1 MNTAEALI
9 KLLEEDGVKHM
20 FGHPGEQILPF
31 YKALR
36 DSSIEHILT
45 RHEQGAVHA
54 ADAYARSSGNYGLCI
69 STAGPGAMNLVMGL
83 NTAFKDSVPL
93 LVFTGDNDYS
103 RKDEDIFQN
112 SPINSVFENV
122 TIKSFHPSS
131 GKLAIFN
138 LIEAMIMLHKYPK
151 GPVHINLSKD
161 ILLEEVNLNE
171 IDFKEIIDSFE
182 HGIFDDIDWNIDW
195 NIDCDIACDI
205 DSNSNAFNEKVSCG
219 SNLYKLVD
227 IFDKHFIYHDGKLIF
242 CDDFSTSFNSF
253 SKNNGDYVDNSINLA
268 IEKVKVSRKP
278 LIVVGNGIVW
288 GKAIEKLS
296 TFVSKIWVPIAT
308 TFHSKGVIS
317 ESDKLNLGIV
327 GLRGTSLANYAYENS
342 DCILVLG
349 AKLSERTIAACDFD
363 MVKDKIIHVNID
375 EDSLKGNINL
385 SMDVS
390 DFLDLLLD
398 EIESKEYKDKDF
410 IRYSDWINEIYSH
423 YEELVVDGIDE
434 REENCIPLLRPP
446 YAINKIVNAFKG
458 SYFLSDAGTHT
469 TWTTLLSKNDK
480 FGKLLFSG
488 GFGPMGYGLPGAIGV
503 AIAHPDSQIV
513 VICGDGDIQMVIQ
526 ELATIREYD
535 LNIAVFIID
544 NSQLGIIRQWEET
557 VYDMG
562 KYQIDL
568 VNPDF
573 VKLAEAY
580 GIGSMKVESREDLEL
595 AIDKAFNSSHAF
607 LADVCVCEENIP
619 LPK

>member
-9 KLLEEDGVKHM
+9 RLLEQDGVKHI

-31 YKALR
+31 YKALK

-54 ADAYARSSGNYGLCI
+54 ADAYARSSGNYGMCI
-69 STAGPGAMNLVMGL
+69 STAGPGAMNLVMGVA
-83 NTAFKDSVPL
+83 TAFKDSVPL
-93 LVFTGDNDYS
+93 LVITGDNDYS

-112 SPINSVFENV
+112 SPINDVFENITV
-122 TIKSFHPSS
+122 ASFHPSS
-131 GKLAIFN
+131 AKSAIFN
-138 LIEAMIMLHKYPK
+138 LIESLIMLHKCPK

-161 ILLEEVNLNE
+161 VLMEEVDLNDISLE
-171 IDFKEIIDSFE
+171 RLIDSSKTPILKDVSSDLDCFNE
-182 HGIFDDIDWNIDW
+182 RISNLDDLYELVNIFDDH
-195 NIDCDIACDI
+195 
-205 DSNSNAFNEKVSCG
+205 FN
-219 SNLYKLVD
+219 Y
-227 IFDKHFIYHDGKLIF
+227 FDGKLVFI
-242 CDDFSTSFNSF
+242 DDL
-253 SKNNGDYVDNSINLA
+253 SKNVMANVDNSINLA
-268 IEKVKVSRKP
+268 IEKLKSSRKP

-288 GKAIEKLS
+288 GKAIEKLNA
-296 TFVSKIWVPIAT
+296 FVSKTWVPIAT

-317 ESDKLNLGIV
+317 EDDKLNLGIV
-327 GLRGTSLANYAYENS
+327 GLRGTSIANYAYENS

-349 AKLSERTIAACDFD
+349 ARLSERTIAACDFND
-363 MVKDKIIHVNID
+363 VKDKMIHVNINGD
-375 EDSLKGNINL
+375 CLKGMINIC
-385 SMDVS
+385 MDAS
-390 DFLDLLLD
+390 DLLDLLLND
-398 EIESKEYKDKDF
+398 LESKEYKDKDF
-410 IRYSDWINEIYSH
+410 ILYQDWINEIYSN
-423 YEELVVDGIDE
+423 YEPLIVDGIE
-434 REENCIPLLRPP
+434 ESEENYIPLRPP

-469 TWTTLLSKNDK
+469 TWTTLLSSNDK

-503 AIAHPDSQIV
+503 AVAHPDNQVV

-535 LNIAVFIID
+535 LNVNVFIID

-568 VNPDF
+568 ANPDF
-573 VKLAEAY
+573 AKLAEAY
-580 GIGSMKVESREDLEL
+580 GIDSMKVESREDLEL
-595 AIDKAFNSSHAF
+595 AIDKAFGSDHAF

>member
-1 MNTAEALI
+1 MNTAEALV
-9 KLLEEDGVKHM
+9 KLLENDGVKHI

-31 YKALR
+31 YKALK

-83 NTAFKDSVPL
+83 ATAFKDSVPL

-103 RKDEDIFQN
+103 KKDEDIFQN
-112 SPINSVFENV
+112 SPINNVFENV
-122 TIKSFHPSS
+122 TIKSFHPDC
-131 GKLAIFN
+131 GKSAIFN
-138 LIEAMIMLHKYPK
+138 LIEALIILRKYPK

-161 ILLEEVNLNE
+161 VLLEG
-171 IDFKEIIDSFE
+171 IDLDAIDLKEMIGSLDSSIFE
-182 HGIFDDIDWNIDW
+182 GLDCGLCSDLEIFDKKISFLD
-195 NIDCDIACDI
+195 DC
-205 DSNSNAFNEKVSCG
+205 
-219 SNLYKLVD
+219 YRLVD
-227 IFDKHFIYHDGKLIF
+227 IFDKYFIYFDGKLIF
-242 CDDFSTSFNSF
+242 DKGLYLKSDDSN
-253 SKNNGDYVDNSINLA
+253 KNALEDVDKDINLA
-268 IEKVKVSRKP
+268 IEKVKLSRKP
-278 LIVVGNGIVW
+278 LVIVGNGIVW
-288 GKAIEKLS
+288 GKAIKKLS
-296 TFVSKIWVPIAT
+296 TFASKTWVPIAT
-308 TFHSKGVIS
+308 TFHSKGIIS

-349 AKLSERTIAACDFD
+349 ARLSERTIASCDYD
-363 MVKDKIIHVNID
+363 IVRDKIIHVNVD
-375 EDSLKGNINL
+375 ENCLKGSINL
-385 SMDVS
+385 CMDAS
-390 DFLDLLLD
+390 DFLDLLLN
-398 EIESKEYKDKDF
+398 EIESKDYKDKDY
-410 IRYSDWINEIYSH
+410 ILYSDWINEIYSN

-434 REENCIPLLRPP
+434 MEENYIPLRPP

-488 GFGPMGYGLPGAIGV
+488 GFGPMGYGLPASIGV
-503 AIAHPDSQIV
+503 ATAHPDDMAV

-535 LNIAVFIID
+535 LNIVIFIID

-557 VYDMG
+557 VYDMD

-568 VNPDF
+568 TNPDF
-573 VKLAEAY
+573 VKLANAY
-580 GIGSMKVESREDLEL
+580 GIDSMKVESREDLEL
-595 AIDKAFNSSHAF
+595 AIDKAFNSNHAF
-607 LADVCVCEENIP
+607 LVDVCVCEENIP

>member
-9 KLLEEDGVKHM
+9 KLLEEDGVKHI

-31 YKALR
+31 YKALK

-45 RHEQGAVHA
+45 RHEQGAAHA

-69 STAGPGAMNLVMGL
+69 STAGPGAMNLVMGVT
-83 NTAFKDSVPL
+83 TAFKDSVPL
-93 LVFTGDNDYS
+93 LVITGDNDYS
-103 RKDEDIFQN
+103 KKDEDIFQN
-112 SPINSVFENV
+112 SPINSVFEDI

-131 GKLAIFN
+131 GKSAIFN
-138 LIEAMIMLHKYPK
+138 LIEALVMLHKYPK

-161 ILLEEVNLNE
+161 ILLEG
-171 IDFKEIIDSFE
+171 IDLDDVDLKGIVDSFG
-182 HGIFDDIDWNIDW
+182 HDIFNLVDSSLRIFD
-195 NIDCDIACDI
+195 
-205 DSNSNAFNEKVSCG
+205 EKIS
-219 SNLYKLVD
+219 SFDDFYDLVN
-227 IFDKHFIYHDGKLIF
+227 IFDNHFIYYGGKLVFI
-242 CDDFSTSFNSF
+242 DDFHSKFDSF
-253 SKNNGDYVDNSINLA
+253 SKNSVEDVDNNINLA
-268 IEKVKVSRKP
+268 IEKVKLSRKP
-278 LIVVGNGIVW
+278 LVIVGNGIVW
-288 GKAIEKLS
+288 GKAIDKLS
-296 TFVSKIWVPIAT
+296 TLVSKTWVPIAT
-308 TFHSKGVIS
+308 TFHSKGIIS

-363 MVKDKIIHVNID
+363 EVKGKIIHVNIN
-375 EDSLKGNINL
+375 EGCLKGNINL
-385 SMDVS
+385 SMDAS
-390 DFLDLLLD
+390 EFLDVLLK
-398 EIESKEYKDKDF
+398 EIESKDYKNNEF
-410 IRYSDWINEIYSH
+410 ILYNDWINEIYSH
-423 YEELVVDGIDE
+423 YEELIVDGIDDIE
-434 REENCIPLLRPP
+434 DNYIPLRPP
-446 YAINKIVNAFKG
+446 FAINKIVNAFKG

-488 GFGPMGYGLPGAIGV
+488 GFGPMGYGLPASIGV
-503 AIAHPDSQIV
+503 AIAHPYDQV
-513 VICGDGDIQMVIQ
+513 VVVCGDGDIQMVIQ

-557 VYDMG
+557 LYDMD

-568 VNPDF
+568 RNPDF

-580 GIGSMKVESREDLEL
+580 GIDSMKVESREDLEL
-595 AIDKAFNSSHAF
+595 AIDKAFNSNHAF

>member
-9 KLLEEDGVKHM
+9 RLLEQDGVKHI

-31 YKALR
+31 YKALK

-54 ADAYARSSGNYGLCI
+54 ADAYARSSGNYGMCI

-83 NTAFKDSVPL
+83 ATAFKDSVPL
-93 LVFTGDNDYS
+93 LVITGDNDYS

-112 SPINSVFENV
+112 SPINDVFENITV
-122 TIKSFHPSS
+122 ASFHPSS
-131 GKLAIFN
+131 AKSAIFN
-138 LIEAMIMLHKYPK
+138 LMESLIMLHKCPK

-161 ILLEEVNLNE
+161 VLMEEVDLNDISLE
-171 IDFKEIIDSFE
+171 KLIDSSKTPIFADIPSDLDCFNE
-182 HGIFDDIDWNIDW
+182 KISNLDGLYELVNIFDDQ
-195 NIDCDIACDI
+195 
-205 DSNSNAFNEKVSCG
+205 FN
-219 SNLYKLVD
+219 Y
-227 IFDKHFIYHDGKLIF
+227 FDGKLVFI
-242 CDDFSTSFNSF
+242 DDFS
-253 SKNNGDYVDNSINLA
+253 KNVMANVDNSINLA
-268 IEKVKVSRKP
+268 IEKLKSSRKP

-288 GKAIEKLS
+288 GKAIEKLNA
-296 TFVSKIWVPIAT
+296 FVSKIWVPIAT

-317 ESDKLNLGIV
+317 EDDKLNLGIV
-327 GLRGTSLANYAYENS
+327 GLRGTSIANYAYESS

-349 AKLSERTIAACDFD
+349 ARLSERTIAACDFGD
-363 MVKDKIIHVNID
+363 IKDKIIHVNID
-375 EDSLKGNINL
+375 DGCLKGNIQIC
-385 SMDVS
+385 MDAS
-390 DFLDLLLD
+390 DFLGLLLND
-398 EIESKEYKDKDF
+398 LESKEYKDKDF
-410 IRYSDWINEIYSH
+410 ILYQNWINEIYSN
-423 YEELVVDGIDE
+423 YDPLIVEGIEES
-434 REENCIPLLRPP
+434 EENCSPLRPP

-469 TWTTLLSKNDK
+469 TWTTLLSSNDK

-503 AIAHPDSQIV
+503 AVAHPDNQVV

-535 LNIAVFIID
+535 LNVNVFIID

-557 VYDMG
+557 VYDME

-568 VNPDF
+568 SNPDF

-580 GIGSMKVESREDLEL
+580 GIDSMKVESKEDLEL
-595 AIDKAFNSSHAF
+595 AIDDAFDSNHAF
-607 LADVCVCEENIP
+607 LVDVCVCEENIP

>member
-9 KLLEEDGVKHM
+9 RLLEQDGVKHI

-31 YKALR
+31 YKALK

-54 ADAYARSSGNYGLCI
+54 ADAYARSSGNYGMCI
-69 STAGPGAMNLVMGL
+69 STAGPGAMNLVMGVA
-83 NTAFKDSVPL
+83 TAFKDSVPL
-93 LVFTGDNDYS
+93 LVITGDNDYS

-112 SPINSVFENV
+112 SPINDVFENITV
-122 TIKSFHPSS
+122 ASFHPSS
-131 GKLAIFN
+131 AKSAIFN
-138 LIEAMIMLHKYPK
+138 LIESLILLHKCPK

-161 ILLEEVNLNE
+161 VLMEEVDLNDVSLE
-171 IDFKEIIDSFE
+171 KLIDSSKTPIFADIPSDLDCFNE
-182 HGIFDDIDWNIDW
+182 RISNLDDLYELVNIFDDH
-195 NIDCDIACDI
+195 
-205 DSNSNAFNEKVSCG
+205 FN
-219 SNLYKLVD
+219 Y
-227 IFDKHFIYHDGKLIF
+227 FDGKLVFI
-242 CDDFSTSFNSF
+242 DDFS
-253 SKNNGDYVDNSINLA
+253 KNVMANVDNSINLA
-268 IEKVKVSRKP
+268 IDKLKSSRKP

-288 GKAIEKLS
+288 GKAIEKLNA
-296 TFVSKIWVPIAT
+296 FVSKTWVPIVT

-317 ESDKLNLGIV
+317 EDDKLNLGIV
-327 GLRGTSLANYAYENS
+327 GLRGTSIANYAYENS

-349 AKLSERTIAACDFD
+349 ARLSERTIAACDFND
-363 MVKDKIIHVNID
+363 VKDKMIHVNINGD
-375 EDSLKGNINL
+375 CLKGKINIC
-385 SMDVS
+385 MDAS
-390 DFLDLLLD
+390 DLLDLLLND
-398 EIESKEYKDKDF
+398 LESKEYKDKDF
-410 IRYSDWINEIYSH
+410 ILYQDWINEIYSNH
-423 YEELVVDGIDE
+423 KPLIVDGIE
-434 REENCIPLLRPP
+434 ESEENCSPLRPP

-469 TWTTLLSKNDK
+469 TWTTLLSSNDK

-503 AIAHPDSQIV
+503 AVAHPDNQV
-513 VICGDGDIQMVIQ
+513 VVLCGDGDIQMVIQ

-535 LNIAVFIID
+535 LNVNVFIID

-557 VYDMG
+557 VYDMD

-568 VNPDF
+568 ANPDF

-580 GIGSMKVESREDLEL
+580 GIDSMKVESREDLEL
-595 AIDKAFNSSHAF
+595 AIDKAFGSDHAF
-607 LADVCVCEENIP
+607 LVDVCVCEENIP

>member
-9 KLLEEDGVKHM
+9 RLLEQDGVKHI

-31 YKALR
+31 YKALK

-54 ADAYARSSGNYGLCI
+54 ADAYARSSGNYGMCI
-69 STAGPGAMNLVMGL
+69 STAGPGAMNLVMGVA
-83 NTAFKDSVPL
+83 TAFKDSVPL
-93 LVFTGDNDYS
+93 VVITGDNDYS

-112 SPINSVFENV
+112 SPINDVFENITV
-122 TIKSFHPSS
+122 ASFHPSS
-131 GKLAIFN
+131 AKSAIFN
-138 LIEAMIMLHKYPK
+138 LIESLIMLHKCPK

-161 ILLEEVNLNE
+161 VLMEEVDLNDISLE
-171 IDFKEIIDSFE
+171 RLIDSSKTPIFADIPSDLDCFNE
-182 HGIFDDIDWNIDW
+182 KISNLDDLYELVNIFDDH
-195 NIDCDIACDI
+195 
-205 DSNSNAFNEKVSCG
+205 FN
-219 SNLYKLVD
+219 Y
-227 IFDKHFIYHDGKLIF
+227 FDGKLVFI
-242 CDDFSTSFNSF
+242 DDL
-253 SKNNGDYVDNSINLA
+253 SKNVMANVDNSINLA
-268 IEKVKVSRKP
+268 IEKLKSSRKP

-288 GKAIEKLS
+288 GKAIEKLNA
-296 TFVSKIWVPIAT
+296 FVSKTWVPIAT

-317 ESDKLNLGIV
+317 EDDKLNLGIV
-327 GLRGTSLANYAYENS
+327 GLRGTSIANYAYENS

-349 AKLSERTIAACDFD
+349 ARLSERTIAACDFND
-363 MVKDKIIHVNID
+363 VKDKMIHVNINGD
-375 EDSLKGNINL
+375 CLKGMINIC
-385 SMDVS
+385 MDAS
-390 DFLDLLLD
+390 DLLDLLLND
-398 EIESKEYKDKDF
+398 LESKEYKDKDF
-410 IRYSDWINEIYSH
+410 ILYQDWINEIYSNH
-423 YEELVVDGIDE
+423 KPLIVDGIE
-434 REENCIPLLRPP
+434 ESEENCSPLRPP

-469 TWTTLLSKNDK
+469 TWTTLLSSNDK

-503 AIAHPDSQIV
+503 AVAHPDNQVV

-535 LNIAVFIID
+535 LNVNVFIID

-557 VYDMG
+557 VYDMD

-568 VNPDF
+568 ANPDF
-573 VKLAEAY
+573 AKLAEAY
-580 GIGSMKVESREDLEL
+580 GIDSMKVESREDLEL
-595 AIDKAFNSSHAF
+595 AIDKAFGSDHAF

>member
-9 KLLEEDGVKHM
+9 RLLEQDGVKHI

-31 YKALR
+31 YKALK

-54 ADAYARSSGNYGLCI
+54 ADAYARSSGNYGMCI
-69 STAGPGAMNLVMGL
+69 STAGPGAMNLVMGVA
-83 NTAFKDSVPL
+83 TAFKDSVPL
-93 LVFTGDNDYS
+93 LVITGDNDYS

-112 SPINSVFENV
+112 SPINDVFENITV
-122 TIKSFHPSS
+122 ASFHPSS
-131 GKLAIFN
+131 AKSAIFN
-138 LIEAMIMLHKYPK
+138 LIESLIMLHKCPK

-161 ILLEEVNLNE
+161 VLMEDVDLNDISLERL
-171 IDFKEIIDSFE
+171 IDSSKTPIFADIPSDLDCFNE
-182 HGIFDDIDWNIDW
+182 RISNLDDLYELVNIFDDH
-195 NIDCDIACDI
+195 
-205 DSNSNAFNEKVSCG
+205 FN
-219 SNLYKLVD
+219 Y
-227 IFDKHFIYHDGKLIF
+227 FDGKLVFI
-242 CDDFSTSFNSF
+242 DDL
-253 SKNNGDYVDNSINLA
+253 SKNVMANVDNSINLA
-268 IEKVKVSRKP
+268 IEKLKSSRKP

-288 GKAIEKLS
+288 GKAIEKLNA
-296 TFVSKIWVPIAT
+296 FVSKTWVPIVT

-317 ESDKLNLGIV
+317 EDDKLNLGIV
-327 GLRGTSLANYAYENS
+327 GLRGTSIANYAYENS

-349 AKLSERTIAACDFD
+349 ARLSERTIAACDFND
-363 MVKDKIIHVNID
+363 VKDKMIHVNINGD
-375 EDSLKGNINL
+375 CLKGKINIC
-385 SMDVS
+385 MDAS
-390 DFLDLLLD
+390 DLLDLLLND
-398 EIESKEYKDKDF
+398 LESKEYKDKDF
-410 IRYSDWINEIYSH
+410 ILYQNWINEIYSN
-423 YEELVVDGIDE
+423 YEPLIVDGIE
-434 REENCIPLLRPP
+434 ESEENCSPLRPP

-469 TWTTLLSKNDK
+469 TWTTLLSSNDK

-503 AIAHPDSQIV
+503 AVAHPDNQVV

-535 LNIAVFIID
+535 LNVNVFIID

-568 VNPDF
+568 ANPDF
-573 VKLAEAY
+573 AKLAEAY
-580 GIGSMKVESREDLEL
+580 GIDSMKVESREDLEL
-595 AIDKAFNSSHAF
+595 AIDKAFGSDHAF

>member
-9 KLLEEDGVKHM
+9 KLLEEDGVKHI

-31 YKALR
+31 YKALK

-45 RHEQGAVHA
+45 RHEQGAAHA

-69 STAGPGAMNLVMGL
+69 STAGPGAMNLVMGVA
-83 NTAFKDSVPL
+83 TAFKDSVPI
-93 LVFTGDNDYS
+93 LVITGDNDYS
-103 RKDEDIFQN
+103 KKDEDIFQN
-112 SPINSVFENV
+112 SPINSVFEDI

-131 GKLAIFN
+131 GKSAIFN
-138 LIEAMIMLHKYPK
+138 LIEALVMLHKYPK

-161 ILLEEVNLNE
+161 ILLEV
-171 IDFKEIIDSFE
+171 IDLDDVDLKGIVDSFG
-182 HGIFDDIDWNIDW
+182 HDIFNLVDSSLKIFDEEISSFDDFYD
-195 NIDCDIACDI
+195 
-205 DSNSNAFNEKVSCG
+205 
-219 SNLYKLVD
+219 LVN
-227 IFDKHFIYHDGKLIF
+227 IFDNHFIYYGGKLVFI
-242 CDDFSTSFNSF
+242 DDFHSKFDSF
-253 SKNNGDYVDNSINLA
+253 SKNSMEDVDNNINLA
-268 IEKVKVSRKP
+268 IEKVKLSRKP
-278 LIVVGNGIVW
+278 LVIVGNGIVW
-288 GKAIEKLS
+288 GKAIDKLS
-296 TFVSKIWVPIAT
+296 TLVSKTWVPIAT
-308 TFHSKGVIS
+308 TFHSKGIIS

-363 MVKDKIIHVNID
+363 EVKGKIIHVNIN
-375 EDSLKGNINL
+375 EGCLKGNINL
-385 SMDVS
+385 SMDAS
-390 DFLDLLLD
+390 EFLDVLLK
-398 EIESKEYKDKDF
+398 EIESKDYKNNEF
-410 IRYSDWINEIYSH
+410 ILYNDWINEIYSH
-423 YEELVVDGIDE
+423 YEELIVDGIDDVE
-434 REENCIPLLRPP
+434 DNYIPLRPP

-488 GFGPMGYGLPGAIGV
+488 GFGPMGYGLPASIGV
-503 AIAHPDSQIV
+503 AIAHPDDQVV

-535 LNIAVFIID
+535 LNVNIFIID

-557 VYDMG
+557 VYDMD
-562 KYQIDL
+562 KYQIEL
-568 VNPDF
+568 ANPDF
-573 VKLAEAY
+573 AKLAEAY
-580 GIGSMKVESREDLEL
+580 GIDSMKVESREDLDL
-595 AIDKAFNSSHAF
+595 AIDGAFSSNHAF
-607 LADVCVCEENIP
+607 LVDVCVCEENIP

>member
-9 KLLEEDGVKHM
+9 RLLEQDGVKHI

-31 YKALR
+31 YKALK

-54 ADAYARSSGNYGLCI
+54 ADAYARSSGNYGMCI
-69 STAGPGAMNLVMGL
+69 STAGPGAMNLVMGVA
-83 NTAFKDSVPL
+83 TAFKDSVPL
-93 LVFTGDNDYS
+93 LVITGDNDYS

-112 SPINSVFENV
+112 SPINDVFENITV
-122 TIKSFHPSS
+122 ASFHPSS
-131 GKLAIFN
+131 AKSAIFN
-138 LIEAMIMLHKYPK
+138 LIESLIMLHKCPK

-161 ILLEEVNLNE
+161 VLMEDVDLNDISLERL
-171 IDFKEIIDSFE
+171 IDSSKTPIFADIPSDFDCFNE
-182 HGIFDDIDWNIDW
+182 RISNLDDLYELVNIFDDH
-195 NIDCDIACDI
+195 
-205 DSNSNAFNEKVSCG
+205 FN
-219 SNLYKLVD
+219 Y
-227 IFDKHFIYHDGKLIF
+227 FDGKLVFI
-242 CDDFSTSFNSF
+242 DDFT
-253 SKNNGDYVDNSINLA
+253 KNVMANVDNSINLA
-268 IEKVKVSRKP
+268 IEKLKSSRKP

-288 GKAIEKLS
+288 GKTIEKLNA
-296 TFVSKIWVPIAT
+296 FVSKTWVPIAT

-317 ESDKLNLGIV
+317 EDDKLNLGIV
-327 GLRGTSLANYAYENS
+327 GLRGTSIANYAYENS

-349 AKLSERTIAACDFD
+349 ARLSERTIAACDFND
-363 MVKDKIIHVNID
+363 VKDKMIHVNINGD
-375 EDSLKGNINL
+375 CLKGKINIC
-385 SMDVS
+385 MDAS
-390 DFLDLLLD
+390 DLLDLLLND
-398 EIESKEYKDKDF
+398 LESKEYKDKDF
-410 IRYSDWINEIYSH
+410 ILYQDWINEIYSNH
-423 YEELVVDGIDE
+423 KPLIVDGIE
-434 REENCIPLLRPP
+434 ESEENCSPLRPP

-469 TWTTLLSKNDK
+469 TWTTLLSSNDK

-503 AIAHPDSQIV
+503 AVAHPDSPVV

-526 ELATIREYD
+526 ELATIREYE
-535 LNIAVFIID
+535 LNVNVFIID

-568 VNPDF
+568 ANPDF

-580 GIGSMKVESREDLEL
+580 GIDSMKVESKEDLEL
-595 AIDKAFNSSHAF
+595 AIDKAFGSDHAF

>member
-1 MNTAEALI
+1 MNTAEVLI
-9 KLLEEDGVKHM
+9 KLLEEDGVKHI

-31 YKALR
+31 YKALK

-83 NTAFKDSVPL
+83 ATAFKDSVPL
-93 LVFTGDNDYS
+93 LVITGDNDYS
-103 RKDEDIFQN
+103 KKEEDIFQN
-112 SPINSVFENV
+112 CPINNVFENV

-131 GKLAIFN
+131 AKLAVFN
-138 LIEAMIMLHKYPK
+138 LIEALIILHKKPK

-161 ILLEEVNLNE
+161 VLLGNLELND
-171 IDFKEIIDSFE
+171 IDSKEIIDSFDY
-182 HGIFDDIDWNIDW
+182 GIFDDV
-195 NIDCDIACDI
+195 
-205 DSNSNAFNEKVSCG
+205 DSDLAIFNEKIS
-219 SNLYKLVD
+219 SPDDFYSLVG
-227 IFDKHFIYHDGKLIF
+227 IFDDCFKYFKGKLTLG
-242 CDDFSTSFNSF
+242 DDFSTDFTDS
-253 SKNNGDYVDNSINLA
+253 SKNVRATVDNSVNLA

-296 TFVSKIWVPIAT
+296 AFVSKTWVPIAT
-308 TFHSKGVIS
+308 TFHSKGIIS

-349 AKLSERTIAACDFD
+349 AKLSERTIAACDFEV
-363 MVKDKIIHVNID
+363 VKDKIIHVNID
-375 EDSLKGNINL
+375 DDCLKGSINIC
-385 SMDVS
+385 MDAL
-390 DFLDLLLD
+390 DFLDLLLN
-398 EIESKEYKDKDF
+398 ELESKEYKDKDF
-410 IRYSDWINEIYSH
+410 ILYSDWINEIYSN
-423 YEELVVDGIDE
+423 YEELIVDGIDE
-434 REENCIPLLRPP
+434 LEENYIPLRPP
-446 YAINKIVNAFKG
+446 YAIGKIVNSFRGA
-458 SYFLSDAGTHT
+458 YFLSDAGTHT

-488 GFGPMGYGLPGAIGV
+488 GFGPMGYGLPGSVGV
-503 AIAHPDSQIV
+503 AIAHTDDKVI

-526 ELATIREYD
+526 ELATIKEYD
-535 LNIAVFIID
+535 LNIAVFIIN

-557 VYDMG
+557 IYDIE
-562 KYQIDL
+562 KYQVDL
-568 VNPDF
+568 LNPDF

-580 GIGSMKVESREDLEL
+580 GIESMKVESREDLEL

-607 LADVCVCEENIP
+607 LADVWVCEENIP
-619 LPK
+619 LPKQK

>member
-9 KLLEEDGVKHM
+9 KLLEDDGVKHM

-83 NTAFKDSVPL
+83 NVAFKDSVPI

-112 SPINSVFENV
+112 SPINRVFENV

-131 GKLAIFN
+131 GKLAVFN
-138 LIEAMIMLHKYPK
+138 LIEALIILHKYPK

-161 ILLEEVNLNE
+161 ILLEDVNLNE

-182 HGIFDDIDWNIDW
+182 HGIFDDID
-195 NIDCDIACDI
+195 CDI
-205 DSNSNAFNEKVSCG
+205 DCGIDSDLNAFNEKVS
-219 SNLYKLVD
+219 SVSDFYRLVD
-227 IFDKHFIYHDGKLIF
+227 IFDKNFIYHDAKLIF
-242 CDDFSTSFNSF
+242 CDGFSSSFNSF
-253 SKNNGDYVDNSINLA
+253 SKNNKDYMDNNINLA

-278 LIVVGNGIVW
+278 LVIVGNGIVW

-296 TFVSKIWVPIAT
+296 TFVSKTWAPIAT
-308 TFHSKGVIS
+308 TFHSKGIIS

-327 GLRGTSLANYAYENS
+327 GLRGTSLANYAYEHS

-385 SMDVS
+385 SMDAF

-398 EIESKEYKDKDF
+398 EIEYNEYKDKDF
-410 IRYSDWINEIYSH
+410 IRYSDWIYEIYSN
-423 YEELVVDGIDE
+423 YEELIVDGIDE
-434 REENCIPLLRPP
+434 REENCIPLMRPP

-503 AIAHPDSQIV
+503 AIAHPDDQVV

-535 LNIAVFIID
+535 LNIVIFIID

-580 GIGSMKVESREDLEL
+580 GIDSMKVESREDLEL

>member
-9 KLLEEDGVKHM
+9 RLLEQDGVKHI

-31 YKALR
+31 YKALK

-54 ADAYARSSGNYGLCI
+54 ADAYARSSGNYGMCI

-83 NTAFKDSVPL
+83 ATAFKDSVPL
-93 LVFTGDNDYS
+93 LVITGDNDYS

-112 SPINSVFENV
+112 SPINDVFENITV
-122 TIKSFHPSS
+122 ASFHPSS
-131 GKLAIFN
+131 AKSAIFN
-138 LIEAMIMLHKYPK
+138 LMESLIMLHKCPK

-161 ILLEEVNLNE
+161 VLMEEVDLNDISLE
-171 IDFKEIIDSFE
+171 KLIDSSKTPIFADIPSDLDCFNE
-182 HGIFDDIDWNIDW
+182 KISNLDGLYELVNIFDDQ
-195 NIDCDIACDI
+195 
-205 DSNSNAFNEKVSCG
+205 FN
-219 SNLYKLVD
+219 Y
-227 IFDKHFIYHDGKLIF
+227 FDGKLVFI
-242 CDDFSTSFNSF
+242 DDFS
-253 SKNNGDYVDNSINLA
+253 KNVMANVDSSINLA
-268 IEKVKVSRKP
+268 IEKLKSSRKP

-288 GKAIEKLS
+288 GKAIEKLNA
-296 TFVSKIWVPIAT
+296 FVSKIWVPIAT

-317 ESDKLNLGIV
+317 EDDKLNLGIV
-327 GLRGTSLANYAYENS
+327 GLRGTSIANYAYENS

-349 AKLSERTIAACDFD
+349 ARLSERTIAACDFGD
-363 MVKDKIIHVNID
+363 IKDKIIHVNID
-375 EDSLKGNINL
+375 DGCLKGNIQIC
-385 SMDVS
+385 MDAS
-390 DFLDLLLD
+390 DFLGLLLND
-398 EIESKEYKDKDF
+398 LESKEYKDKDF
-410 IRYSDWINEIYSH
+410 ILYQNWINEIYSN
-423 YEELVVDGIDE
+423 YDPLIVEGIEES
-434 REENCIPLLRPP
+434 EENCSPLRPP

-469 TWTTLLSKNDK
+469 TWTTLLSSNDK

-503 AIAHPDSQIV
+503 AVAHPDNQVV

-535 LNIAVFIID
+535 LNVNVFIID

-557 VYDMG
+557 VYDME

-568 VNPDF
+568 SNPDF

-580 GIGSMKVESREDLEL
+580 GIDSMKVESKEDLEL
-595 AIDKAFNSSHAF
+595 AIDDAFDSNHAF

>member
-9 KLLEEDGVKHM
+9 KLLEDDGVKHM

-83 NTAFKDSVPL
+83 NVAFKDSVPI

-112 SPINSVFENV
+112 SPINRVFENV

-131 GKLAIFN
+131 GKLAVFN
-138 LIEAMIMLHKYPK
+138 LIEALIILHKYPK

-161 ILLEEVNLNE
+161 ILLEDVNLNE

-182 HGIFDDIDWNIDW
+182 HGIFDDID
-195 NIDCDIACDI
+195 CDI
-205 DSNSNAFNEKVSCG
+205 DCGIDSDLNAFNEKVS
-219 SNLYKLVD
+219 SVSDFYRLVD
-227 IFDKHFIYHDGKLIF
+227 IFDKNFIYHDAKLIF
-242 CDDFSTSFNSF
+242 CDGFSSSFNSF
-253 SKNNGDYVDNSINLA
+253 SKNNKDYMDNNINLA

-278 LIVVGNGIVW
+278 LVIVGNGIVW

-296 TFVSKIWVPIAT
+296 TFVSKTWVPIAT
-308 TFHSKGVIS
+308 TFHSKGIIS

-327 GLRGTSLANYAYENS
+327 GLRGTSLANYAYEHS

-385 SMDVS
+385 SMDAF

-398 EIESKEYKDKDF
+398 EIEYNEYKDKDF
-410 IRYSDWINEIYSH
+410 IRYSDWIYEIYSN
-423 YEELVVDGIDE
+423 YEELIVDGIDE
-434 REENCIPLLRPP
+434 REENCIPLMRPP

-503 AIAHPDSQIV
+503 AIAHPDDQVV

-535 LNIAVFIID
+535 LNIVIFIID

-580 GIGSMKVESREDLEL
+580 GIDSMKVESREDLEL

>member
-9 KLLEEDGVKHM
+9 GLLEQDGVKHI

-31 YKALR
+31 YKALK

-54 ADAYARSSGNYGLCI
+54 ADAYARSSGNYGMCI

-83 NTAFKDSVPL
+83 ATAFKDSVPL
-93 LVFTGDNDYS
+93 LVITGDNDYS

-112 SPINSVFENV
+112 SPINDVFENITV
-122 TIKSFHPSS
+122 ASFHPSS
-131 GKLAIFN
+131 AESAIFN
-138 LIEAMIMLHKYPK
+138 LIESLIMLHKCPK

-161 ILLEEVNLNE
+161 VLMEEVNMEGISLE
-171 IDFKEIIDSFE
+171 KLIDSSKTP
-182 HGIFDDIDWNIDW
+182 IFDDVSSDL
-195 NIDCDIACDI
+195 DC
-205 DSNSNAFNEKVSCG
+205 FNEKI
-219 SNLYKLVD
+219 SNRDDLYELVN
-227 IFDKHFIYHDGKLIF
+227 IFDDQFNYFDGKLVFI
-242 CDDFSTSFNSF
+242 DDFS
-253 SKNNGDYVDNSINLA
+253 KNVMANVDNSINLA
-268 IEKVKVSRKP
+268 IDKLKSSRKP

-288 GKAIEKLS
+288 GKAIEKLNAI
-296 TFVSKIWVPIAT
+296 VSKTWVPIAT

-317 ESDKLNLGIV
+317 EDDKLNLGIV
-327 GLRGTSLANYAYENS
+327 GLRGTSIANYAYENS

-349 AKLSERTIAACDFD
+349 ARLSERTIAACDFNE
-363 MVKDKIIHVNID
+363 VKDKIMHVNID
-375 EDSLKGNINL
+375 EDCLKGNINIC
-385 SMDVS
+385 MDAS
-390 DFLDLLLD
+390 DLLDLLLD
-398 EIESKEYKDKDF
+398 EFESKEYKDKDF
-410 IRYSDWINEIYSH
+410 ILYQDWINEIYSH
-423 YEELVVDGIDE
+423 HEPLIVDGIE
-434 REENCIPLLRPP
+434 ESEENYTPLRPP

-469 TWTTLLSKNDK
+469 TWTTLLSSNDK

-503 AIAHPDSQIV
+503 AVAHPDSQVV

-535 LNIAVFIID
+535 LNVNVFIID

-557 VYDMG
+557 VYDMD

-568 VNPDF
+568 SNPDF

-580 GIGSMKVESREDLEL
+580 GIDSMKVESREDLEL
-595 AIDKAFNSSHAF
+595 AIDKAFGSSHAF

>member
-9 KLLEEDGVKHM
+9 RLLEQDGVKHI

-31 YKALR
+31 YKALK

-54 ADAYARSSGNYGLCI
+54 ADAYARSSGNYGMCI

-83 NTAFKDSVPL
+83 ATAFKDSVPL
-93 LVFTGDNDYS
+93 LVITGDNDYS

-112 SPINSVFENV
+112 SPINDVFENITV
-122 TIKSFHPSS
+122 ASFHPSS
-131 GKLAIFN
+131 AKSAIFN
-138 LIEAMIMLHKYPK
+138 LMESLIMLHKCPK

-161 ILLEEVNLNE
+161 VLMEEVDLNDISLE
-171 IDFKEIIDSFE
+171 KLIDSSKTPIFADIPSDLDCFNE
-182 HGIFDDIDWNIDW
+182 KISNLDGLYELVNIFDDQ
-195 NIDCDIACDI
+195 
-205 DSNSNAFNEKVSCG
+205 FN
-219 SNLYKLVD
+219 Y
-227 IFDKHFIYHDGKLIF
+227 FDGKLVFI
-242 CDDFSTSFNSF
+242 DDFS
-253 SKNNGDYVDNSINLA
+253 KNVMANVDNSINLA
-268 IEKVKVSRKP
+268 IEKLKSSRKP

-288 GKAIEKLS
+288 GKAIEKLNA
-296 TFVSKIWVPIAT
+296 FVSKTWVPIAT

-317 ESDKLNLGIV
+317 EDDKLNLGIV
-327 GLRGTSLANYAYENS
+327 GLRGTSIANYAYESS

-349 AKLSERTIAACDFD
+349 ARLSERTIAACDFGD
-363 MVKDKIIHVNID
+363 IKDKIIHVNID
-375 EDSLKGNINL
+375 DGCLKGNIQIC
-385 SMDVS
+385 MDAS
-390 DFLDLLLD
+390 DFLGLLLND
-398 EIESKEYKDKDF
+398 LESKEYKDKDF
-410 IRYSDWINEIYSH
+410 ILYQNWINEIYSN
-423 YEELVVDGIDE
+423 YDPLIVEGIEES
-434 REENCIPLLRPP
+434 EENCSPLRPP

-469 TWTTLLSKNDK
+469 TWTTLLSSNDK

-503 AIAHPDSQIV
+503 AVAHPDNQVV

-535 LNIAVFIID
+535 LNVNVFIID

-557 VYDMG
+557 VYDME

-568 VNPDF
+568 SNPDF

-580 GIGSMKVESREDLEL
+580 GIDSMKVESKEDLEL
-595 AIDKAFNSSHAF
+595 AIDDAFDSNHAF

>member
-9 KLLEEDGVKHM
+9 RLLEQDGVKHI

-31 YKALR
+31 YKALK

-54 ADAYARSSGNYGLCI
+54 ADAYARSSGNYGMCI
-69 STAGPGAMNLVMGL
+69 STAGPGAMNLVMGVA
-83 NTAFKDSVPL
+83 TAFKDSVPL
-93 LVFTGDNDYS
+93 LVITGDNDYS

-112 SPINSVFENV
+112 SPINDVFENITV
-122 TIKSFHPSS
+122 ASFHPSS
-131 GKLAIFN
+131 AKSAIFN
-138 LIEAMIMLHKYPK
+138 LIESLIMLHKCPK

-161 ILLEEVNLNE
+161 VLMEDVDLNDISLERL
-171 IDFKEIIDSFE
+171 IDSSKTPIFADIPSDLDCFNE
-182 HGIFDDIDWNIDW
+182 KISNLDGLYELVNIFDDH
-195 NIDCDIACDI
+195 
-205 DSNSNAFNEKVSCG
+205 FN
-219 SNLYKLVD
+219 Y
-227 IFDKHFIYHDGKLIF
+227 FDGKLVFI
-242 CDDFSTSFNSF
+242 DDL
-253 SKNNGDYVDNSINLA
+253 SKNVMANVDNSINLA
-268 IEKVKVSRKP
+268 IEKLKSSRKP

-288 GKAIEKLS
+288 GKAIEKLNA
-296 TFVSKIWVPIAT
+296 FVSKTWVPIAT

-317 ESDKLNLGIV
+317 EDDKLNLGIV
-327 GLRGTSLANYAYENS
+327 GLRGTSIANYAYENS

-349 AKLSERTIAACDFD
+349 ARLSERTIAACDFND
-363 MVKDKIIHVNID
+363 VKDKMIHVNINGD
-375 EDSLKGNINL
+375 CLKGMINIC
-385 SMDVS
+385 MDAS
-390 DFLDLLLD
+390 DLLDLLLND
-398 EIESKEYKDKDF
+398 LESKEYKDKDF
-410 IRYSDWINEIYSH
+410 ILYQDWINEIYSNH
-423 YEELVVDGIDE
+423 KPLIVDGIE
-434 REENCIPLLRPP
+434 ESEENCSPLRPP

-469 TWTTLLSKNDK
+469 TWTTLLSSNDK

-503 AIAHPDSQIV
+503 AVAHHDNQVV

-535 LNIAVFIID
+535 LNVNVFIID

-557 VYDMG
+557 VYDME

-568 VNPDF
+568 ANPDF

-580 GIGSMKVESREDLEL
+580 GIDSMKVESKEGLEL
-595 AIDKAFNSSHAF
+595 AIDKAFGSDHAF

>member
-9 KLLEEDGVKHM
+9 KLLEDDGVKHM

-83 NTAFKDSVPL
+83 NVAFKDSVPI

-103 RKDEDIFQN
+103 KKDEDIFQN
-112 SPINSVFENV
+112 SPINRVFENV

-131 GKLAIFN
+131 GKLAVFN
-138 LIEAMIMLHKYPK
+138 LIEALIILHKYPK

-161 ILLEEVNLNE
+161 ILLEDVNLNE

-182 HGIFDDIDWNIDW
+182 HGIFDDID
-195 NIDCDIACDI
+195 CDI
-205 DSNSNAFNEKVSCG
+205 DCGIDSDLNAFNEKVS
-219 SNLYKLVD
+219 SVSDFYRLVD
-227 IFDKHFIYHDGKLIF
+227 IFDKNFIYHDAKLIF
-242 CDDFSTSFNSF
+242 CDGFSSSFNSF
-253 SKNNGDYVDNSINLA
+253 SKNNKDYMDNNINLA

-278 LIVVGNGIVW
+278 LVIVGNGIVW

-296 TFVSKIWVPIAT
+296 TFVSKTWAPIAT
-308 TFHSKGVIS
+308 TFHSKGIIS

-327 GLRGTSLANYAYENS
+327 GLRGTSLANYAYEHS

-385 SMDVS
+385 SMDAF

-398 EIESKEYKDKDF
+398 EIEYNEYKDKDF
-410 IRYSDWINEIYSH
+410 IRYSDWIYEIYSN
-423 YEELVVDGIDE
+423 YEELIVDGIDE
-434 REENCIPLLRPP
+434 REENCIPLMRPP

-503 AIAHPDSQIV
+503 AIAHPDDQVV

-535 LNIAVFIID
+535 LNIVIFIID

-580 GIGSMKVESREDLEL
+580 GIDSMKVESREDLEL

>member
-9 KLLEEDGVKHM
+9 KLLEDDGVKHM

-83 NTAFKDSVPL
+83 NVAFKDSVPI

-112 SPINSVFENV
+112 SPINRVFENV

-131 GKLAIFN
+131 GKLAVFN
-138 LIEAMIMLHKYPK
+138 LIEALIILHKYPK

-161 ILLEEVNLNE
+161 ILLEDVNLNE

-182 HGIFDDIDWNIDW
+182 HGIFDDID
-195 NIDCDIACDI
+195 CDI
-205 DSNSNAFNEKVSCG
+205 DCGIDSDLNAFNEKVS
-219 SNLYKLVD
+219 SVSDFYRLVD
-227 IFDKHFIYHDGKLIF
+227 IFDKNFIYHDAKLIF
-242 CDDFSTSFNSF
+242 CDGFSSSFNSF
-253 SKNNGDYVDNSINLA
+253 SKNNKDYMDNTTNLA

-278 LIVVGNGIVW
+278 LVIVGNGIVW

-296 TFVSKIWVPIAT
+296 TFVSKTWAPIAT
-308 TFHSKGVIS
+308 TFHSKGIIS

-327 GLRGTSLANYAYENS
+327 GLRGTSLANYAYEHS

-385 SMDVS
+385 SMDAF

-398 EIESKEYKDKDF
+398 EIEYNEYKDKDF
-410 IRYSDWINEIYSH
+410 IRYSDWIYEIYSN
-423 YEELVVDGIDE
+423 YEELIVDGIDE
-434 REENCIPLLRPP
+434 REENCIPLMRPP

-503 AIAHPDSQIV
+503 AIAHPDDQVV

-535 LNIAVFIID
+535 LNIVIFIID

-580 GIGSMKVESREDLEL
+580 GIDSMKVESREDLEL

>member
-9 KLLEEDGVKHM
+9 KLLEDDGVKHM

-83 NTAFKDSVPL
+83 NVAFKDSVPI

-103 RKDEDIFQN
+103 KKDEDIFQN
-112 SPINSVFENV
+112 SPINRVFENV

-131 GKLAIFN
+131 GKLAVFN
-138 LIEAMIMLHKYPK
+138 LIEALIILHKYPK

-161 ILLEEVNLNE
+161 ILLEDVNLNE

-182 HGIFDDIDWNIDW
+182 HGIFDDID
-195 NIDCDIACDI
+195 CDI
-205 DSNSNAFNEKVSCG
+205 DCGIDSDLNAFNEKVS
-219 SNLYKLVD
+219 SVTDFYRLVD
-227 IFDKHFIYHDGKLIF
+227 IFDKNFIYHDAKLIF
-242 CDDFSTSFNSF
+242 CDGFSSSFNSF
-253 SKNNGDYVDNSINLA
+253 SKNNKDYMDNTTNLA

-278 LIVVGNGIVW
+278 LVIVGNGIVW

-296 TFVSKIWVPIAT
+296 TFVSKTWVPIAT
-308 TFHSKGVIS
+308 TFHSKGIIS

-327 GLRGTSLANYAYENS
+327 GLRGTSLANYAYEHS

-385 SMDVS
+385 SMDAF

-398 EIESKEYKDKDF
+398 EIEYNEYKDKDF
-410 IRYSDWINEIYSH
+410 IRYSDWIYEIYSN
-423 YEELVVDGIDE
+423 YEELIVDGIDE
-434 REENCIPLLRPP
+434 REENCIPLMRPP

-503 AIAHPDSQIV
+503 AIAHPDDQVV

-535 LNIAVFIID
+535 LNIVIFIID

-580 GIGSMKVESREDLEL
+580 GIDSMKVESREDLEL

>member
-9 KLLEEDGVKHM
+9 RLLEQDGVKHI

-31 YKALR
+31 YKALK

-54 ADAYARSSGNYGLCI
+54 ADAYARSSGNYGMCI

-83 NTAFKDSVPL
+83 TTAFKDSVPL
-93 LVFTGDNDYS
+93 LVITGDNDYS

-112 SPINSVFENV
+112 SPINDVFENITV
-122 TIKSFHPSS
+122 ASFHPSS
-131 GKLAIFN
+131 AKFAIFN
-138 LIEAMIMLHKYPK
+138 LIESLIMLHKCPK

-161 ILLEEVNLNE
+161 VLMEEVDLND
-171 IDFKEIIDSFE
+171 ISLDKLIDSSKTPIFADIPSDLDCFNE
-182 HGIFDDIDWNIDW
+182 KISNLDGLYELVNIFDDH
-195 NIDCDIACDI
+195 
-205 DSNSNAFNEKVSCG
+205 FN
-219 SNLYKLVD
+219 Y
-227 IFDKHFIYHDGKLIF
+227 FDGKLVFI
-242 CDDFSTSFNSF
+242 DDFS
-253 SKNNGDYVDNSINLA
+253 KNVMANVDSSINLG
-268 IEKVKVSRKP
+268 IEKLKSSRKP

-288 GKAIEKLS
+288 GKAIEKLNA
-296 TFVSKIWVPIAT
+296 FVSKTWVPIAT

-317 ESDKLNLGIV
+317 EDDKLNLGIV
-327 GLRGTSLANYAYENS
+327 GLRGTSIANYAYENS

-349 AKLSERTIAACDFD
+349 ARLSERTIAACDFGD
-363 MVKDKIIHVNID
+363 VKDKMIHVNID
-375 EDSLKGNINL
+375 GDCLKGKINIC
-385 SMDVS
+385 MDAS
-390 DFLDLLLD
+390 DFLGLLLND
-398 EIESKEYKDKDF
+398 LESKEYKDKDF
-410 IRYSDWINEIYSH
+410 ILYQNWINEIYFN
-423 YEELVVDGIDE
+423 YDPLVVEGIE
-434 REENCIPLLRPP
+434 ESEENCSPLRPP

-469 TWTTLLSKNDK
+469 TWTTLLSSNDK

-503 AIAHPDSQIV
+503 AAAHPDNQVV

-535 LNIAVFIID
+535 LNVNVFIID

-557 VYDMG
+557 VYDME

-568 VNPDF
+568 SNPDF

-580 GIGSMKVESREDLEL
+580 GIDSMKVESKEDLEL
-595 AIDKAFNSSHAF
+595 AIDNAFDSNHAF